1 MDKNMNNDDDN
12 DQLDEAL
19 LRLMVG
25 HSEMYEGILSV
36 WGDLEDLLF
45 LEILVEVCKN
55 REEKG
60 LYGDIQSMCCY
71 EALVLGMVLL
81 ACYDLRWKFNTW
93 NT

>member
-36 WGDLEDLLF
+36 
-45 LEILVEVCKN
+45 
-55 REEKG
+55 
-60 LYGDIQSMCCY
+60 
-71 EALVLGMVLL
+71 
-81 ACYDLRWKFNTW
+81 
-93 NT
+93 